1 MDFTFTNLS
10 ATTVDT
16 YWMVPYRT
24 IEAEEME
31 SEMDFTFTNLSAT
44 TVDTYWM
51 VPYRTIEAEEMDG
64 KINVNVRIQ
73 NQKTRL
79 LFGLIATYNRI

>member
-1 MDFTFTNLS
+1 
-10 ATTVDT
+10 
-16 YWMVPYRT
+16 MVPYRT

-31 SEMDFTFTNLSAT
+31 SEMDCFHFHKSLAT

-73 NQKTRL
+73 NQKTRS
-79 LFGLIATYNRI
+79 LFGLIAAYNRI

>member
-24 IEAEEME
+24 IEADEME
-31 SEMDFTFTNLSAT
+31 SEMDCFHFHKSLHNNSGYVLDGTLSH
-44 TVDTYWM
+44 
-51 VPYRTIEAEEMDG
+51 
-64 KINVNVRIQ
+64 N
-73 NQKTRL
+73 
-79 LFGLIATYNRI
+79 

>member
-10 ATTVDT
+10 ATTADT
-16 YWMVPYRT
+16 YWMVPYCT

-51 VPYRTIEAEEMDG
+51 VPYRTIEAEEMESEMDCFHFHKSLRNNSGYVLDG
-64 KINVNVRIQ
+64 
-73 NQKTRL
+73 TL
-79 LFGLIATYNRI
+79 LHN